1 MVTGLLISRA
11 TRCCKE
17 AQTETKGEAMSH
29 PVEKLAVHTITAP
42 NSKKIFDNHIKEAR
56 FGWRN
61 REITW
66 ENFGEGEP
74 KGEYEVVLLHFGYRV
89 TTKNAL
95 AEIRRRG
102 FEPGS
107 VGQLI
112 VRYNIIK
119 TRGQQIAALGSTL
132 AKDGIV
138 LSPWIHRL
146 GGRGDAFD
154 LRDLADVWGESVHF
168 LAYRKKEVE
177 TEKTSE
183 EKSAPFRIH
192 DDEFELTFPGYVSPS
207 EIVLVGLTQPIS
219 GKELLE
225 RMRETGLQLVTA
237 SQLLAWEKENHERSK
252 GMIELHED
260 EVVVRE
266 VDKKDS
272 LS

>member
-1 MVTGLLISRA
+1 
-11 TRCCKE
+11 
-17 AQTETKGEAMSH
+17 MSH

-237 SQLLAWEKENHERSK
+237 SQLLAWEKENHERSRA
-252 GMIELHED
+252 MIKLSED
-260 EVVVRE
+260 EVAVKE
-266 VDKKDS
+266 ADKKE
-272 LS
+272 LPRLKE